1 MASIKKNF
9 IYQFSYQL
17 LNILLPLLTAPYIS
31 RVFGADGMG
40 EYSYTYTI
48 ANYAFVFSM
57 LGFDTYGQRMIVMHR
72 NNRDKL
78 CEAFWQIYFLQIIS
92 SALGSI
98 LYWTYV
104 ILFANEYFVL
114 SAIQYIV
121 VMGAFTNIVWL
132 FEGVEDFKRVSLR
145 NIEVKILSVILIFL
159 FVKKPSDI
167 WIYALIISGSTF
179 IGNLLFIV
187 YSRKYISFK
196 QINIFDSFKHLN
208 GILLVFVPQIG
219 ITIFMQM
226 DKLMLGQFST
236 MRELGYYQNAERIV
250 NLPVAFIL
258 TVGTVMMPRI
268 AAFHSMGDKSKIRSY
283 ITVSMKWLMMGSI
296 GCMFGIMAISRD
308 FVVLFSGTDFA
319 DSYIVISSLT
329 PIIIFMAWENVLQK
343 QYMVPLKKDKFVAII
358 MCLAAVINVIINY
371 MLIPKMNAI
380 GAIIGSI
387 LSHVFICLAEGIY
400 LRKELPIFKML
411 CNIFPYLLSG
421 TVMLVCV
428 IFCANHVNIQS
439 LIVKLIIEVVIGAI
453 IYLTLS
459 TVILYLQGERLKDIL
474 KSNK

>member
-1 MASIKKNF
+1 MVSIKRNF
-9 IYQFSYQL
+9 IYQFSYQA

-72 NNRDKL
+72 NDREKMY
-78 CEAFWQIYFLQIIS
+78 EVFWQIYFLQII
-92 SALGSI
+92 ATVLGSI
-98 LYWTYV
+98 LYWAYV
-104 ILFANEYFVL
+104 ILFANEHFVL
-114 SAIQYIV
+114 PAIQYIV
-121 VMGAFTNIVWL
+121 VLGAVTNIVWL
-132 FEGVEDFKRVSLR
+132 FEGVEDFKRISLR
-145 NIEVKILSVILIFL
+145 NIEVKIVSIILIFL
-159 FVKKPSDI
+159 LVKKPSDI

-179 IGNLLFIV
+179 AGNLLFII
-187 YSRKYISFK
+187 YSRKYIRFK
-196 QINIFDSFKHLN
+196 KIDILDSFKHLK
-208 GILLVFVPQIG
+208 GVLLVFVPQIG

-236 MRELGYYQNAERIV
+236 MRELGYYQNAEKIV
-250 NLPVAFIL
+250 NLPIALIL

-268 AAFHSMGDKSKIRSY
+268 AAFHSMGDKSRIRSY
-283 ITVSMKWLMMGSI
+283 IMLSMKWLMMGSI
-296 GCMFGIMAISRD
+296 GCMFGIMAVSRD
-308 FVVLFSGTDFA
+308 FVILFSGIDFA
-319 DSYIVISSLT
+319 DSYIVVSSLT

-343 QYMVPLKKDKFVAII
+343 QYMVPLKKDKFVAVI

-371 MLIPKMNAI
+371 LLIPKMNAT

-400 LRKELPIFKML
+400 LRKELPLLKML
-411 CNIFPYLLSG
+411 RSIFPYLLSG
-421 TVMLVCV
+421 MVMSICV
-428 IFCANHVNIQS
+428 ILFANHVNINS
-439 LIVKLIIEVVIGAI
+439 PLVKLMSEVVLGVIV
-453 IYLTLS
+453 YLSLS
-459 TVILYLQGERLKDIL
+459 AVILYLQGDRLKDIL